1 MACRTLRRAGIRI
14 VARNY
19 VCPHGEIDIVGLDGN
34 TLVFVEVKARL
45 SDRLA
50 DPEVNVTAAKR
61 AHLTAAARSF
71 IAQTDCFNLPA
82 RHDIIS
88 IVLPERGKP
97 QIEHFVDAFPAVPNG
112 PTIPGP
118 GNHHRH

>member
-19 VCPHGEIDIVGLDGN
+19 VCPHGEIDIVGLDGD

-45 SDRLA
+45 SDQLA

-61 AHLTAAARSF
+61 ARLIAAARSF

-82 RHDIIS
+82 RHDVIS

-97 QIEHFVDAFPAVPNG
+97 QIEHFVDAFPAAPHV
-112 PTIPGP
+112 PTIRGT
-118 GNHHRH
+118 GHNRG